1 VTAAV
6 ALRDYQ
12 LEALAAVEEAEAAG
26 TRRQLVALPTGTGK
40 TVVFS
45 ELIARRGGRALVLVH
60 RDELVSQALDKL
72 AVAGLEDVGVVKA
85 ERDEHGAQVVVASVQ
100 SISRRLRLERVT
112 PDFRTVVVDEAHH
125 VAADSYQRV
134 LEHVEA
140 GGPPPLVVGV
150 TATPERSDGVPL
162 EGFHVVYRRQLA
174 DMIGAGYLSDLRA
187 LQIRLRADFAR
198 LHIRAGDF
206 IEAEA
211 EAMLLDADAPAMAAR
226 AYQAHA
232 PGRRAIVFTPTVKV
246 AGLMADAFRAAG
258 IAAESI
264 DGGTPLELRR
274 DVLARFHEGQVAV
287 VANCAVL
294 TEGFDEPAVDCLIIA
309 RPTRS
314 RLLYMQML
322 GRATRK
328 HPGKDDAL
336 ILDLVGVTS
345 RLDLMTAAAVLRMPE
360 RDLAARGALAVL
372 TQRQA
377 EEEAR
382 QLHGELVAR
391 AVPLF
396 ARRPLHWIRLEG
408 GAFGLSLG
416 NGELLALLPEAGKW
430 RAVAKGSRGDRSLS
444 GPLPLDYAMGA
455 AEDYARRNGAG
466 WLLDRE
472 APWRRAPAS
481 DRQLELLRKYRL
493 PITDGMTKGE
503 ASDALAAVF
512 AGFSPRE

>member
-1 VTAAV
+1 MSLAV
-6 ALRDYQ
+6 ELRDYQ

-45 ELIARRGGRALVLVH
+45 ELIARRGGRALILVH

-100 SISRRLRLERVT
+100 SLSRRARLERVS

-140 GGPPPLVVGV
+140 GAPPPLVVGV
-150 TATPERSDGVPL
+150 TATPERSDGIPL
-162 EGFHVVYRRQLA
+162 EGFTVTYRRRL
-174 DMIGAGYLSDLRA
+174 DEMIGAGYLADLRA

-211 EAMLLDADAPAMAAR
+211 EAMLLDADAPAIAVR

-246 AGLMADAFRAAG
+246 AGLMADAFREAG
-258 IAAESI
+258 ILAESI
-264 DGGTPLELRR
+264 DGGTPIEQRR
-274 DVLARFHEGQVAV
+274 GILAQFHAGQIAV

-322 GRATRK
+322 GRSTRK

-336 ILDLVGVTS
+336 ILDLVGATS
-345 RLDLMTAAAVLRMPE
+345 RHDLMTAAEVLRMPE
-360 RDLAARGALAVL
+360 RALAERGAVAVL
-372 TQRQA
+372 AQRQA
-377 EEEAR
+377 DEEAAQR
-382 QLHGELVAR
+382 FRGELVAH

-408 GAFGLSLG
+408 GAFGLPIG
-416 NGELLALLPEAGKW
+416 NGELLCLLPEAGKW
-430 RAVAKGSRGDRSLS
+430 RAVAKSSRGERTLS
-444 GPLPLDYAMGA
+444 GPLPLDYAQGC
-455 AEDYARRNGAG
+455 AEDYARRAGAG
-466 WLLDRE
+466 KLVDPA
-472 APWRRAPAS
+472 APWRRYPAS
-481 DRQLELLRKYRL
+481 ERQLELLRKYGL
-493 PITDGMTKGE
+493 PITESMTKGE
-503 ASDALAAVF
+503 ASDALAARF
-512 AGFSPRE
+512 AGFVPR